1 MSTQTR
7 TLLFLAVFAVGGVT
21 VLSMMAQRYAKILQE
36 DNSVDAAVRDD
47 VESFLEIRRSIHA
60 VVTRS
65 AERPDLGRQVRAAR
79 DRAVSFSKIDPGRY
93 ARIRTEYR
101 AWRDGISDETS
112 PYPRVFQ
119 EFVDRLREIDLG
131 DYEPLDS

>member
-36 DNSVDAAVRDD
+36 DHSVDSAVRDD
-47 VESFLEIRRSIHA
+47 VESFIEIRRSILTVA
-60 VVTRS
+60 SRS
-65 AERPDLGRQVRAAR
+65 AGSPELGRQVRAAR
-79 DRAVSFSKIDPGRY
+79 DRAVSFSKIDAGRY
-93 ARIRTEYR
+93 VRLRTEYR
-101 AWRDGISDETS
+101 AWREGRSDEAS
-112 PYPRVFQ
+112 PYPKVFQ
-119 EFVDRLREIDLG
+119 EFVDRLRDVDLG